1 LTRGEG
7 AGAAPF
13 RGWLV
18 AARGAAHKARAEMQ
32 AAFKKA
38 FMKLNPTEV
47 NRQNNIYIK
56 YYLFARGVKNLF
68 F

>member
-1 LTRGEG
+1 
-7 AGAAPF
+7 
-13 RGWLV
+13 
-18 AARGAAHKARAEMQ
+18 MQ